1 LLDLS
6 IKKLKTLNILL
17 LALVLLATQM
27 GLNNEG
33 TNSFGGGGGVFGQV
47 SRELT
52 KPFKL

>member
-33 TNSFGGGGGVFGQV
+33 TNSFGGGGVFGQV

-52 KPFKL
+52 F